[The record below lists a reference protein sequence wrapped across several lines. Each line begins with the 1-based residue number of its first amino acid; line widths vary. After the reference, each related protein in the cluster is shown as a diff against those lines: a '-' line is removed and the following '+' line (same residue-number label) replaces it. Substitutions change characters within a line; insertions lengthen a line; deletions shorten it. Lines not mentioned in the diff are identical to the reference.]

1 MVVKEL
7 HDCSVDGDRNLWQ
20 PGHREEGKKSQEQ
33 RRPSKSTSVETV
45 ILSDALRSVIII
57 FYELEL
63 LNRIFLCRLLGTWG
77 DVPNSFNLGTRQL

>member
-1 MVVKEL
+1 MTAQLMVAETFGNQVT
-7 HDCSVDGDRNLWQ
+7 
-20 PGHREEGKKSQEQ
+20 EEGKKSQEQ
-33 RRPSKSTSVETV
+33 RQPSKVTSVETV

-77 DVPNSFNLGTRQL
+77 TFLIPLT